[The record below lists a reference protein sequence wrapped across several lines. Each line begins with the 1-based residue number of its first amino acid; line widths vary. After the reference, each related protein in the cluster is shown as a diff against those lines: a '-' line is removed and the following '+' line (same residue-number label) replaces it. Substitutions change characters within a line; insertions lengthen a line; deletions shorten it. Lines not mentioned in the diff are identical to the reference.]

1 MEPTKEWLAL
11 YEKVKEKTKSAVDFN
26 KYFEEKERLWML

>member
-11 YEKVKEKTKSAVDFN
+11 YEKVKEKTKSLISILR
-26 KYFEEKERLWML
+26 KKKLPEWLWML